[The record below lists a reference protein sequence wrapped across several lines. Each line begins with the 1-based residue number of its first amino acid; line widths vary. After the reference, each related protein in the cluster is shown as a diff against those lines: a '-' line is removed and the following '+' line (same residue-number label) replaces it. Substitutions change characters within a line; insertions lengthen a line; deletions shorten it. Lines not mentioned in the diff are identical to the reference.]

1 MIVKH
6 TREILV
12 GIFPK
17 ILKYEIPL
25 WLPTEQKLMKAH
37 TLILELEPKEMP
49 KHISFEEVARHVLD
63 TKNLRVELK

>member
-25 WLPTEQKLMKAH
+25 WLPTEKQILKAH
-37 TLILELEPKEMP
+37 TLVLEVAPHVMP
-49 KHISFEEVARHVLD
+49 QQIVFEELAKMQLD
-63 TKNLRVELK
+63 TKSLRVELR